1 MAAQLTRFRNRN
13 AIKLTHLKRSFK
25 MIRIKIYNI
34 IYNLP
39 NFLLLVTNE
48 RKSKREW
55 GEKDT
60 KKIEDYED
68 SNFLKNI
75 IIFETQGGLGGLSR
89 RGPLLSPPG
98 SVLPFLPWPWVHD
111 SRVTRE
117 LSHVTRSLSPCPL
130 PPLPMCPHRR
140 PTPACTGGAFV
151 HARSYYGAVR
161 CRAVA

>member
-1 MAAQLTRFRNRN
+1 
-13 AIKLTHLKRSFK
+13 

-75 IIFETQGGLGGLSR
+75 IMFETQGGLGGVIAKGSAPVSSR
-89 RGPLLSPPG
+89 FCL
-98 SVLPFLPWPWVHD
+98 
-111 SRVTRE
+111 
-117 LSHVTRSLSPCPL
+117 
-130 PPLPMCPHRR
+130 
-140 PTPACTGGAFV
+140 
-151 HARSYYGAVR
+151 AVS
-161 CRAVA
+161 AVAVGSRFSRDP